1 MFDVSWSELL
11 ILGVVTLIFVGPKEL
26 PRFLNTLGRYLGV
39 VRRQANE
46 FRSVFEQAMRE
57 AEMDEIQKEVRAVS
71 DGVKASLDDATR
83 SVESV
88 KQAARVDV
96 PVDGSKA
103 ASVELPKAATSAEGI
118 PADVPKPDEP
128 KAVTGAPAGDSAES
142 AGTTREVVEPAPAVP
157 APAASEHVMASEGI
171 ADEPEPSILPPGKT
185 PDKIGGP
192 V

>member
-57 AEMDEIQKEVRAVS
+57 AEMEEIQKEVRAVS

-96 PVDGSKA
+96 PVEGSMA
-103 ASVELPKAATSAEGI
+103 ASPELPKAAT
-118 PADVPKPDEP
+118 PDEP
-128 KAVTGAPAGDSAES
+128 KAVTSTPAGDSVEG
-142 AGTTREVVEPAPAVP
+142 AGTAPSPVIPAPAVP
-157 APAASEHVMASEGI
+157 GPAASEHVMASEVI
-171 ADEPEPSILPPGKT
+171 ADEPEPSILPPGKS
-185 PDKIGGP
+185 PDKLGGP

>member
-71 DGVKASLDDATR
+71 EGVKASLDDATR
-83 SVESV
+83 SVEGV
-88 KQAARVDV
+88 KQAARVED
-96 PVDGSKA
+96 PTA
-103 ASVELPKAATSAEGI
+103 ASPEQPKAVA
-118 PADVPKPDEP
+118 PADPP
-128 KAVTGAPAGDSAES
+128 KAVTSAPAGTNTEG
-142 AGTTREVVEPAPAVP
+142 AGVAS
-157 APAASEHVMASEGI
+157 APAASQPVMASEVL

-185 PDKIGGP
+185 PDKIGGAA
-192 V
+192 